1 MKKLKEIWNKIF
13 GKKKSTNQP
22 NQGGSQT
29 DHNSVRSDSNE
40 SQVEIQ
46 TKRQLG
52 QGRYNVEGFNINNQ
66 PEIQQKRQLG
76 QGRYE
81 SVQANNRE
89 SIDIDALINQPSSRK
104 STASL
109 PSVLAE
115 SKKTKKPKKV
125 KKTKKV

>member
-1 MKKLKEIWNKIF
+1 MKKLREIWNKIF
-13 GKKKSTNQP
+13 GKKKSNVQP
-22 NQGGSQT
+22 NPTSNQSGTTSIG
-29 DHNSVRSDSNE
+29 DDSNGR
-40 SQVEIQ
+40 QVEIP

-104 STASL
+104 RASSL

-115 SKKTKKPKKV
+115 SNKTKKPKKV